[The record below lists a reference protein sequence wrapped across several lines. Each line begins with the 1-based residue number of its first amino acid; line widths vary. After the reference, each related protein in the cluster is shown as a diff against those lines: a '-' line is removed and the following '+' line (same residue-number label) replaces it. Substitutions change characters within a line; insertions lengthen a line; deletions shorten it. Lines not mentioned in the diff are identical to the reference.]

1 VRAPTGVGNTGR
13 LFGFCENSHRRSGPG
28 TTAAIA
34 AFFSDAEF
42 IAKGQSMT
50 KTLHAAL
57 VAVALGGATL
67 ITAAPTMAAD
77 NVTVAVSPGGIAFG
91 YNDGY
96 WDRGH
101 NWHAWKNREE
111 AARFQ
116 KENRDHYFDYK
127 HDRDR
132 DAGWRESDRYWER
145 R

>member
-1 VRAPTGVGNTGR
+1 MANALQRN
-13 LFGFCENSHRRSGPG
+13 E
-28 TTAAIA
+28 
-34 AFFSDAEF
+34 
-42 IAKGQSMT
+42 SMT
-50 KTLHAAL
+50 KAIKAAL
-57 VAVALGGATL
+57 VALALGGGAL
-67 ITAAPTMAAD
+67 VAGSPVMAAD

-101 NWHAWKNREE
+101 NWHDWKNREE

-116 KENRDHYFDYK
+116 QENRDHYYEYK

-132 DAGWRESDRYWER
+132 DGGWRDSERYWER